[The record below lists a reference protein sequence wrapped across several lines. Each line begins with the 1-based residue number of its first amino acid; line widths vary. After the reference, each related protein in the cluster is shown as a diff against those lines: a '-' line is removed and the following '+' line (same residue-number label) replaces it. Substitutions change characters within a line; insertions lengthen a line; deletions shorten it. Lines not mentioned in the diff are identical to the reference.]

1 MYKRYEM
8 DKVKIEEEIYNYK
21 SNIELRTSQLIRL
34 KTESIRQSSGRADSS
49 TKMNE
54 VAKESI
60 FSNNNYGVSTI
71 TQTPK
76 AANNQERPVNSVPA
90 KPNRGSTGGPK
101 VKTKKGY
108 CTLI

>member
-1 MYKRYEM
+1 M
-8 DKVKIEEEIYNYK
+8 DKVKLEEEIYNYK

-34 KTESIRQSSGRADSS
+34 KTESIRTSTGRGIDS
-49 TKMNE
+49 TKSNE

-71 TQTPK
+71 TQTKPR
-76 AANNQERPVNSVPA
+76 AADTTTQGSKENT
-90 KPNRGSTGGPK
+90 KGRGSTGGPR
-101 VKTKKGY
+101 VKTKKPY